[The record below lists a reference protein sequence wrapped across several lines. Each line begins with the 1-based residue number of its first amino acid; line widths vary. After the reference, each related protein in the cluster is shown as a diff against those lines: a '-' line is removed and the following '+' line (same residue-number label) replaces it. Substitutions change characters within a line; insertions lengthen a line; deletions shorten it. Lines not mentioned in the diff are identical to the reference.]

1 MIRKGRFQLR
11 WFEAA
16 VTLAVIL
23 AFAVIGP
30 FRGIFMSIPWV
41 MLLSTLVLFLTPGV
55 LLVRWF
61 WRDYFFGAALAPAA
75 FVTSVGLFALLALPM
90 LILQSTLDAYLW
102 ACGTIVAVC
111 WLAAAVLTFR
121 PERAQAGRAGVALS
135 DRGGLLW
142 VPFAALVSALSYIAR
157 NTAPSYY
164 GDIWIYLSWVREYL
178 GGDRLAS
185 VEPFFGSEVGLSRA
199 RINGWILEQAA
210 VSRVSGVDPVE
221 LAFSYLNPALVVV
234 AFLVF
239 YALARILFESE
250 KAALLSG
257 CLYALFFLVHL
268 SHSRITWGGEFV
280 QRLPEDKLVAKFLFL
295 PLALAFAYA
304 FVQGGAKR
312 YFVGFSFLCCA
323 VMAVHPIGLAII
335 GISMAGFAVLH
346 LAANPRSRA
355 AWTRLSAMGL
365 TGVAIIAVP
374 AVIVWSLTD
383 ESLSQ
388 ALADSD
394 INSGDPD
401 VLRNMIF
408 VSPERNRIFEL
419 ADGSYIMHPSLLL
432 DPVIAT
438 AFLIGL
444 PFLLWRL
451 NRNLA
456 ARLLFGMMYVTTV
469 IVYVPPIA
477 TFLGDNVVLP
487 GQIWRLAWPVQL
499 AAVLTLG
506 WLMWTATDYVTRW
519 LRGFGPARHLA
530 GALPILL
537 VIALTAATVP
547 QARQGMESIE
557 AHRETS
563 RESGFY
569 PSDPIYPWFRDEIR
583 SPVVVLAPD
592 IQSARIP
599 AYSSEANVVSRRGG
613 LVLRVLPELQKRTPG
628 QIEVPQGSLDVRE
641 FFSGTT
647 LQESVEIL
655 RRNNVD
661 YVMVDKDSQL
671 SGSLE
676 RLSGF
681 TPVETPSER
690 YDLYAVDLQEVAS
703 KAGSPIGSPGTL
715 SVVWPSLDTR
725 PGRQIT

>member
-1 MIRKGRFQLR
+1 VDKRRIQLR
-11 WFEAA
+11 WFEACVA
-16 VTLAVIL
+16 LGVIA

-30 FRGIFMSIPWV
+30 LRGTFTPIPWV
-41 MLLSTLVLFLTPGV
+41 MLLCTLILFLTPGV

-102 ACGTIVAVC
+102 ACGTIVAAC
-111 WLAAAVLTFR
+111 WLAAVVLAFR
-121 PERAQAGRAGVALS
+121 PEQPEEGQSDFSLS
-135 DRGGLLW
+135 DRGGMLW
-142 VPFAALVSALSYIAR
+142 IPFAALVAALSYIAR
-157 NTAPSYY
+157 NTSPSYY

-178 GGDRLAS
+178 GGGRLAS
-185 VEPFFGSEVGLSRA
+185 VEPFFGSQVDLSRA
-199 RINGWILEQAA
+199 RINGWLLEQTA

-239 YALARILFESE
+239 YALARILLESE
-250 KAALLSG
+250 KAALFSG
-257 CLYALFFLVHL
+257 CLYALFFLMHL
-268 SHSRITWGGEFV
+268 SQSRIAWGGELV

-304 FVQGGAKR
+304 FMQGGAKR
-312 YFVGFSFLCCA
+312 YFFGFAFLCCA

-355 AWTRLSAMGL
+355 AWTRISAMGL

-374 AVIVWSLTD
+374 AVLVSSFTD
-383 ESLSQ
+383 ESLSN

-432 DPVIAT
+432 DPVIGT

-451 NRNLA
+451 KGNLA
-456 ARLLFGMMYVTTV
+456 AQLLFGTMYAATI
-469 IVYVPPIA
+469 IVYVPPIT

-499 AAVLTLG
+499 APVMTLG
-506 WLMWTATDYVTRW
+506 WLVWSATDHVAAR
-519 LRGFGPARHLA
+519 LRSLRPARPLA

-537 VIALTAATVP
+537 VVALTAATVP
-547 QARQGMESIE
+547 QARQGMESIQ
-557 AHRETS
+557 AHREAS

-569 PSDPIYPWFRDEIR
+569 PSDPIFPWFREEIR

-613 LVLRVLPELQKRTPG
+613 LVLGVLPELQKRAPG

-647 LQESVEIL
+647 LQRSIEIL
-655 RRNNVD
+655 RRNDVD
-661 YVMVDKDSQL
+661 YVMVARDSQL
-671 SGSLE
+671 NESFE

-681 TPVETPSER
+681 TPVETPGER
-690 YDLYAVDLQEVAS
+690 YDLYAVDLQEVAR
-703 KAGSPIGSPGTL
+703 GPG
-715 SVVWPSLDTR
+715 PR
-725 PGRQIT
+725 R